1 MVELK
6 LYATK
11 GLLFALNGACACT
24 SLQVPI
30 LANRKGNPLLPP
42 PPFLRPSRV

>member
-11 GLLFALNGACACT
+11 GLLFALNGACTCT
-24 SLQVPI
+24 SLQVPM
-30 LANRKGNPLLPP
+30 LANGKGNPT
-42 PPFLRPSRV
+42 FLRPSWV